1 LYLFGASAPMCKRT
15 ATGAQM
21 TRILPTAVGRAER
34 FITRFQGVGVPGLLR
49 FAGKARNEKDII
61 IARLTGE

>member
-1 LYLFGASAPMCKRT
+1 
-15 ATGAQM
+15 M